1 MGKVIK
7 NRLFNI
13 GRSSDMDIVFN
24 LTKMGYKPKS
34 IHSRS
39 FEYELFRHED
49 KVKCTCSSCQ
59 LKQFT
64 QKNEQD
70 KKDFVRE

>member
-1 MGKVIK
+1 MKK
-7 NRLFNI
+7 SL
-13 GRSSDMDIVFN
+13 
-24 LTKMGYKPKS
+24 YKPKS
-34 IHSRS
+34 IHLRS
-39 FEYELFRHED
+39 VDYELFRHED